1 MFYKHDDHLI
11 NTDLITN
18 THVNRSECCVS
29 IFFMGRS
36 EELVLNFGTQ
46 AGLDHFLQELQ
57 KLK

>member
-18 THVNRSECCVS
+18 IHVNRSECCVS

-36 EELVLNFGTQ
+36 EELILKFGTQ